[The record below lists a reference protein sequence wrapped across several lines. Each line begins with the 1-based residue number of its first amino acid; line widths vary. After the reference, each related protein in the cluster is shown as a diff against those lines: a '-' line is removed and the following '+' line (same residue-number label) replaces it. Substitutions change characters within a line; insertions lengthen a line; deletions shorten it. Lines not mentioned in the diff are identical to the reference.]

1 MLILLAG
8 VGLKGKSKK
17 TLTELFQVPEE
28 KTKFLATVGSNT
40 ACWGL
45 SQSEKAGYKYPNP
58 ECSFIHFG

>member
-1 MLILLAG
+1 MLMWAG

-17 TLTELFQVPEE
+17 TLTELFQGTEK

-45 SQSEKAGYKYPNP
+45 SQSKKAGYKYPSP